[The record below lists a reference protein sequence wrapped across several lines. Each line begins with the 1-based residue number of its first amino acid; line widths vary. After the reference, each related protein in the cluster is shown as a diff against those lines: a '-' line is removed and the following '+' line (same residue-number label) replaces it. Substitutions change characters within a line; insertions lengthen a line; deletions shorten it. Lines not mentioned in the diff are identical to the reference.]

1 MVIASFLTCCML
13 FAENAK
19 RVPDVEDVPGR
30 KGIELSR
37 TPVELK
43 GGDWVTKVVP
53 WIGGRIISMTHI
65 PSGNNSNIVGSLSL
79 GVGVLV

>member
-1 MVIASFLTCCML
+1 M
-13 FAENAK
+13 EG
-19 RVPDVEDVPGR
+19 VPRR

-43 GGDWVTKVVP
+43 GGDWAAKVVP

-65 PSGNNSNIVGSLSL
+65 PSGNNTPI
-79 GVGVLV
+79 LVRQIKFALNSFMMPKNV

>member
-1 MVIASFLTCCML
+1 MSHKL

-19 RVPDVEDVPGR
+19 RVPDVEDVPGH

-43 GGDWVTKVVP
+43 GGDWVIQVVP
-53 WIGGRIISMTHI
+53 WIGGRIISMTHT
-65 PSGNNSNIVGSLSL
+65 PSGNTF
-79 GVGVLV
+79 